1 MAKAADGGFVSFY
14 RSNDR
19 LEAIYLLNVDGEA
32 YEKHYKAGG
41 SDVYEFVA
49 TKAIESAVEVYN
61 KTPKKAV
68 VSVVDFEALDAALTG
83 GDRPKAAAPAAAAAS
98 APAAKAAP
106 AKRGRKPG
114 SKAKA
119 PAKKAAAP
127 AKKAASAKASA
138 AAARGKKS
146 SIPDAALKEFA
157 SMLKK
162 GASKAEIEKMLKSK
176 HGLKYSPASY
186 YNWKSR
192 AEQG

>member
-19 LEAIYLLNVDGEA
+19 LEAIYLLNVDGDA

-68 VSVVDFEALDAALTG
+68 VSVVDFEALEAALTG
-83 GDRPKAAAPAAAAAS
+83 GARPKAAPAEAAP

-114 SKAKA
+114 RKAKA
-119 PAKKAAAP
+119 AAPKAAAP
-127 AKKAASAKASA
+127 AKKAAAAKASA
-138 AAARGKKS
+138 GTRGKKS
-146 SIPDAALKEFA
+146 SIPDAALREFA
-157 SMLKK
+157 MMLKK

-176 HGLKYSPASY
+176 HKLKYSPASY

-192 AEQG
+192 AETL